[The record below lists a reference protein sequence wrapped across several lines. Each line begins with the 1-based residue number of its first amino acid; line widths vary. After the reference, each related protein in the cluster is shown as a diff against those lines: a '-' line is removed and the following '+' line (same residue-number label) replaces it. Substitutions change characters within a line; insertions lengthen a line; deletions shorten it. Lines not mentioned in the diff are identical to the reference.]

1 MKRIPSAALTS
12 TLLLLLA
19 PSLRAEF
26 LVVGIRESTAESISH
41 WIAALGATAI
51 FFALRNSRSKGGQ
64 GN

>member
-1 MKRIPSAALTS
+1 MKRITSAAFTS

-26 LVVGIRESTAESISH
+26 LVLSIRESTAESIWH
-41 WIAALGATAI
+41 WVAAFGAMVI
-51 FFALRNSRSKGGQ
+51 LFALKNSRSKGGQ